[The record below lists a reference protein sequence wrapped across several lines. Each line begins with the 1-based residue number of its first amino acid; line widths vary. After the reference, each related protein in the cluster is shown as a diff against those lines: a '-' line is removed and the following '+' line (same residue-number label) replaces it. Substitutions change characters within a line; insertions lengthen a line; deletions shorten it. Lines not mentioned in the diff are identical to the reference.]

1 MVTVSVFRMS
11 SVPKKFDI
19 IYRLHGE
26 SYGSCEFQV
35 KRSGKGDKELRI
47 IASYE
52 EDIETGMK
60 RVFSKR
66 AEEMADYLR
75 EKGKEKIQRKVI
87 CFLNRETGILEIYRG
102 KDHVTNKV
110 MKGIQ
115 RLLGVNLSQV
125 KLSSQQLLM
134 IVNQN
139 SEEVKQA
146 MFKYIHGMWYQ
157 ILRGNKLENNQKYL
171 EYLSD
176 KPESL
181 SMVSVIPRINW
192 VNGSKY
198 MVTFNGDKGTIKM
211 YDGSYRGKPR
221 GEIKQFVGMM
231 MKANHSFPS

>member
-1 MVTVSVFRMS
+1 MS

-19 IYRLHGE
+19 IYKLHGE
-26 SYGSCEFQV
+26 KYGDCEFQV
-35 KRSGKGDKELRI
+35 KKSGQGDKELKI
-47 IASYE
+47 LAFYE

-60 RVFSKR
+60 RVFSDK
-66 AEEMADYLR
+66 AEEMTDYLR
-75 EKGKEKIQRKVI
+75 EKGKEKIQRMVT
-87 CFLNRETGILEIYRG
+87 CFLNRETGIFEIHRG
-102 KDHVTNKV
+102 KDYVTDKI

-115 RLLGVNLSQV
+115 RLLGV
-125 KLSSQQLLM
+125 KLKQAKLNSQQLLM

-157 ILRGNKLENNQKYL
+157 ILRGNNLESNHKYL

-181 SMVSVIPRINW
+181 SMVSVIPKINW

-231 MKANHSFPS
+231 MNANHSFPS